1 LSDTYFPTDVSVRVE
16 GDLAEARLLAGLGRN
31 LLFKALQQKATG
43 GVSHVTLVRKVPN
56 SNATVTVILAGTA
69 KIVILSTGKGP
80 VDTVTTEPAPS
91 PPKGEGA
98 RPIMYSGVVH
108 EGVLKE
114 REVDGETVC
123 SSFHPTPYCAQA
135 HEIPFQYHDPFKLGL
150 EPGSVHSDLS
160 GPAIDGWPVS
170 QLTYLKASMYSGA
183 MKRVIQAIQGL
194 GRIRYLAPGG
204 ELIDRGVKVEY
215 DYKWVRTHGIVK
227 AGQRNHWLVEISINQ
242 GVIAMPLPL
251 LAGTTGASYRDV
263 TQAAGDFDA
272 LAVLEEFGGLP
283 SGETFPTGVDLLD
296 AITAGTVL
304 RLISEDDLDPY
315 YAVWGPYGAT
325 LGWAFSDTGTEAHNT
340 CQRYVSGDGPMA
352 GHYAIRISLT
362 AHDRTPPVGQ
372 PVGSGS
378 AVLIELFNDMRLSN
392 NTTDEPFRPI
402 SAAPYFLPTGVGSQL
417 YLIDMN
423 GGLAVDSRSAARRS
437 EAPYSVPLNVFFD
450 GDRLEILYWE
460 NLSDVVT
467 EHVPEGS
474 LAITTD
480 VYGRLVYDYVIGP
493 TPAIYTQGAGA
504 FYGTSNDRR
513 ANWTTY
519 SWAKYGP
526 YVLNAITGQE
536 VHYFW
541 AYTQSDGN
549 NAACTHAI
557 AVPGT
562 REAYALYWEGREQH
576 NWLPRDA
583 GPIIYPV
590 NWEDALTGYSVV
602 DDRLILF
609 FNGRRVELTDPK
621 TLFSPTGA
629 APVGSII
636 YVPLKEDDFQ
646 HYMELVVNANGAEAY
661 VHTNSL
667 YTSLATAPQTVT
679 QVGPLPYKVADS
691 IYYTYIGHL

>member
-1 LSDTYFPTDVSVRVE
+1 MSDTYFPTDVSVRVE
-16 GDLAEARLLAGLGRN
+16 GDLAEARQLAGLGRN

-194 GRIRYLAPGG
+194 GRIRYRTPANVLV
-204 ELIDRGVKVEY
+204 ERDVKVEY
-215 DYKWVRTHGIVK
+215 DYKWARTHGIVK

-251 LAGTTGASYRDV
+251 LEGTTSASYREV
-263 TQAAGDFDA
+263 TRAAGDFDA

-340 CQRYVSGDGPMA
+340 CQRYASGDGPMA

-362 AHDRTPPVGQ
+362 EHNRTPPTGQ
-372 PVGSGS
+372 PVGIGS
-378 AVLIELFNDMRLSN
+378 AVLIELFNDMRLSR
-392 NTTDEPFRPI
+392 NTSDEIYRPI
-402 SAAPYFLPTGVGSQL
+402 SAVPYYLPTGVGSQL
-417 YLIDMN
+417 ALMDMN
-423 GGLAVDSRSAARRS
+423 GGLRENARTTARSF
-437 EAPYSVPLNVFFD
+437 EAPYRVPLNVFFV
-450 GDRLEILYWE
+450 GDRLEVLYWE
-460 NLSDVVT
+460 NLR
-467 EHVPEGS
+467 EFLIYEIPPGS
-474 LAITTD
+474 LITYMDEART
-480 VYGRLVYDYVIGP
+480 VYDQTLPSALVTRVRETGS
-493 TPAIYTQGAGA
+493 
-504 FYGTSNDRR
+504 FFGTLSDRR
-513 ANWTTY
+513 FH
-519 SWAKYGP
+519 SIVESQAKFEHTI
-526 YVLNAITGQE
+526 NAGYT
-536 VHYFW
+536 VNKFW
-541 AYTQSDGN
+541 LYTVADSASEDCGL
-549 NAACTHAI
+549 AAAP
-557 AVPGT
+557 PGT
-562 REAYALYWEGREQH
+562 REAYAVYWIRTEQH
-576 NWLPRDA
+576 NWLRNDHEPI
-583 GPIIYPV
+583 GPYLRWLESI
-590 NWEDALTGYSVV
+590 EGYTVTENRFV
-602 DDRLILF
+602 LI
-609 FNGRRVELTDPK
+609 FNGKQVYLTDPK
-621 TLFSPTGA
+621 LLFPPTGS
-629 APVGSII
+629 PIFPSIL
-636 YVPLKEDDFQ
+636 YLPLQEDGIQ
-646 HYMELVVNANGAEAY
+646 HYMELVVNANGTEAY
-661 VHTNSL
+661 VYKDSL
-667 YTSLATAPQTVT
+667 YTNLATAPQTVT